1 MYLCHSSRCVCVL
14 VLSEAKRFKHVS
26 LSVSMNI
33 GSAPKSLMR
42 LLRGV
47 LAAPPSIMYARS
59 QLPKRFF
66 IISKIVRCTSNTFCF
81 NAVGL
86 SYRSPPVKHCH
97 MLSMSQTISLLPF
110 MLFTNVVLPEHA
122 RRKRNTP
129 CAPSH
134 TRSVCVFHYA
144 LYAKQ
149 ALCFRDLTKRNN
161 R

>member
-122 RRKRNTP
+122 RRNVIHLAPRAIPEAFVYFIMRFMRNK
-129 CAPSH
+129 H
-134 TRSVCVFHYA
+134 YVFGI
-144 LYAKQ
+144 
-149 ALCFRDLTKRNN
+149 
-161 R
+161 